1 MKPQQKEESPNM
13 YSNNHRVDS
22 EPNSEDQQNSPQ
34 DSSNQPSQ
42 DSDNKIANGRA
53 KLGINFKLF
62 TKDPIAVVLYVFQG
76 ISWTTTVKGAHIIFP
91 KANTVS
97 LSLLGTSL
105 QFKLI
110 PFVLGSAVQ
119 LALIMLLI
127 VRARSQS
134 TVRRWF
140 MIIALTAASSYTS
153 FFCFYDALLGGEL
166 TENSPKKILAH
177 ESLKNQVYTPLQAE
191 YENLQKQLL
200 TTKKRWHDEVKG
212 IRSGIPG
219 IDVLAWELKQEQE
232 EIENQLN
239 RIEGIITNSNIAAA
253 FTLSHEDIKKLSTKE
268 LYDLGLVAWSSIP
281 AAHKNNAP
289 KPQFSNYE
297 NPEAFLL
304 PLERLQAGDKN
315 ALAALVIASF
325 IDCSSLILGS
335 IGDSFSLSKV
345 FTIIV
350 SGFIMN
356 LKRLGATL
364 RRTIDKESVPF
375 ETEVSQLSNSTQII
389 QFKGN
394 ITGYEFLSKLL
405 NSIQKIDDQTYIINC
420 DKLVAGNDKEKY
432 ETFYKLLL
440 TRMEIYP
447 FNWLEDYRE
456 KEQYNFMGL
465 GNIFGLGNQQNSDDA
480 PTDNTS
486 QENQDQPKKEK
497 KLKIKKECK
506 DAFLNWLTTEIENQ
520 MNQEQVKTK
529 GVAEIQLYANP
540 TLRRSPNS
548 EET

>member
-1 MKPQQKEESPNM
+1 MEPQQKEQSPNID
-13 YSNNHRVDS
+13 SNNHRVYS
-22 EPNSEDQQNSPQ
+22 EANSEYTQNSPQ

-42 DSDNKIANGRA
+42 DSGNNIAKGQA
-53 KLGINFKLF
+53 KLGIVFKLF

-140 MIIALTAASSYTS
+140 MIIILTAASSYTS

-177 ESLKNQVYTPLQAE
+177 ESLKNQIYTPLQAE
-191 YENLQKQLL
+191 YENLQNQLL
-200 TTKKRWHDEVKG
+200 TTKKRWEDEVKG
-212 IRSGIPG
+212 TRSGIVG
-219 IDVLAWELKQEQE
+219 IGYRAWELKQEQE

-239 RIEGIITNSNIAAA
+239 QIEGIITNSNIAAA

-281 AAHKNNAP
+281 AAHKNNSP

-389 QFKGN
+389 KLNSDIEGH
-394 ITGYEFLSKLL
+394 EFLSKLL
-405 NSIQKIDDQTYIINC
+405 NSIEKIDDQTYIINY
-420 DKLVAGNDKEKY
+420 DDLVASDDKDKC
-432 ETFYKLLL
+432 TFYKLLL

-447 FNWLEDYRE
+447 FNWLEDYRG

-465 GNIFGLGNQQNSDDA
+465 GNFFGLGNQQNSDDA
-480 PTDNTS
+480 
-486 QENQDQPKKEK
+486 NQGKPKKPK
-497 KLKIKKECK
+497 KQKILKIKKECK

-520 MNQEQVKTK
+520 INQEQVKTK

-540 TLRRSPNS
+540 TLRRSLNS